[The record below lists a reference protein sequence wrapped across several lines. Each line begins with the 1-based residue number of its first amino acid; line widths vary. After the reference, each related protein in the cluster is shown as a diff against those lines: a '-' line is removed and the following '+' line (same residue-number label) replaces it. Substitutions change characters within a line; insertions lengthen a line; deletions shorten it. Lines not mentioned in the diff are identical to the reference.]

1 MSIFE
6 YTKLNIIEVRRV
18 AIEKSR
24 RLNIM
29 NGKNNARPN
38 GATLRVAYPDSS
50 NGSSIIEIS
59 RINTVSIKDD
69 TKDFFLSEC
78 YRNSKGGGSRPISR
92 ESSLKKLDKKLT

>member
-1 MSIFE
+1 
-6 YTKLNIIEVRRV
+6 
-18 AIEKSR
+18 
-24 RLNIM
+24 M

-69 TKDFFLSEC
+69 T
-78 YRNSKGGGSRPISR
+78 
-92 ESSLKKLDKKLT
+92 